1 MGDIVVVVVERVAVV
16 DDSNSIPQYSFVK
29 KQIDAVIMWPNVKNT
44 VEMVVVAF
52 VVVVVVDSVVVLGVV
67 FLPFPN
73 ARTNPY
79 IPW

>member
-1 MGDIVVVVVERVAVV
+1 MVVERVAVV
-16 DDSNSIPQYSFVK
+16 TDDSRWTMTTIPQYSFVK
-29 KQIDAVIMWPNVKNT
+29 KQIDAVIMWPNVNA
-44 VEMVVVAF
+44 VEMVVVVAF
-52 VVVVVVDSVVVLGVV
+52 VVVVVVDFVVVLGVV